1 VNNHGS
7 YFQRKLHLQ
16 TAETDACLTSSFL
29 AAFSMSFNEKHGVEE
44 VCLHELVILFTN
56 KSAPQ
61 RKTRIIRRSARIIG
75 VNLDNQGLA
84 VIKVAAR
91 GIVTEG
97 TYLLHVEMTD

>member
-1 VNNHGS
+1 
-7 YFQRKLHLQ
+7 
-16 TAETDACLTSSFL
+16 
-29 AAFSMSFNEKHGVEE
+29 MSFTEKHGVQE